1 MNSSLP
7 LSLEKIS
14 FKVNNKYF
22 LREINV
28 KIKEGL
34 PKVIMGP
41 NGSGKTLLMRI
52 AHGVLRPT
60 SGRVYWSGSKTP
72 PLYPR
77 QTMVFQKP
85 IMLNRSVETNLAFA
99 LNPVKKTSREK
110 KKIIAEALKKI
121 KLLEKIKVAA
131 RSLSQGEQQ
140 KLAII
145 RSAILNPEIIFLDEP
160 TSNIDPQAT
169 IEIEQLIMDISRD
182 GSQVVMSTHNIKQAE
197 RIAGSII
204 FMLRGRI
211 LKDTSSESFF
221 LKDQHLEI
229 RQFLN
234 NV

>member
-1 MNSSLP
+1 M
-7 LSLEKIS
+7 LEIKDLKASI
-14 FKVNNKYF
+14 NNK
-22 LREINV
+22 EILKGLNIS
-28 KIKEGL
+28 IKPGEL
-34 PKVIMGP
+34 HAIMGP

-60 SGRVYWSGSKTP
+60 SGRVHWSGSKTP

-99 LNPVKKTSREK
+99 LNPVKKTSQEK
-110 KKIIAEALKKI
+110 KKIIIEALKKI

-204 FMLRGRI
+204 FMSRGRI
-211 LKDTSSESFF
+211 LKDTSPDDFF
-221 LKDQHLEI
+221 LKNHCSEI
-229 RQFLN
+229 QQFLN

>member
-14 FKVNNKYF
+14 FKVHNKYF
-22 LREINV
+22 LRDINV
-28 KIKEGL
+28 KVKKGL
-34 PKVIMGP
+34 PKVIIGP

-52 AHGVLRPT
+52 AHGVLKPT
-60 SGRVYWSGSKTP
+60 SGRVYWSGSKTQ

-99 LNPVKKTSREK
+99 LNPVKKTPQEK
-110 KKIIAEALKKI
+110 KQIITEALKKI
-121 KLLEKIKVAA
+121 KLLDKLKFSA

-145 RSAILNPEIIFLDEP
+145 RSAILKPEIIFLDEP